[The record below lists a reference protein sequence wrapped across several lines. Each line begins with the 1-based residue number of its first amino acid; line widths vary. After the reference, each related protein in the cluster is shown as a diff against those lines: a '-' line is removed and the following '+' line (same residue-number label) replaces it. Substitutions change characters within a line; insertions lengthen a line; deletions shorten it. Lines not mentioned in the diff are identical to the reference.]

1 METYYIDYL
10 YWEISLEEEDIET
23 VPEIGQADNAC
34 SIIAEKEYV
43 KEQFKDV
50 PFSLLKDTVYKLCD
64 KPDIKTRKDAI
75 MFFVWLAALDIKE
88 HQFFSQS
95 STSNEIYP

>member
-10 YWEISLEEEDIET
+10 YREISLEDEDIET
-23 VPEIGQADNAC
+23 VPEIGQADDAC
-34 SIIAEKEYV
+34 SIIAEKKYV

-50 PFSLLKDTVYKLCD
+50 SFPLLKDTVCKLCD
-64 KPDIKTRKDAI
+64 EPNIKTRKDAI
-75 MFFVWLAALDIKE
+75 MFLVWLAALDIKE
-88 HQFFSQS
+88 HQFFTQT

>member
-10 YWEISLEEEDIET
+10 YREISLEDEDIET
-23 VPEIGQADNAC
+23 VPEIGRADDAC

-50 PFSLLKDTVYKLCD
+50 PFPLLKDSVCKLCD
-64 KPDIKTRKDAI
+64 EPDIKTRKDAL
-75 MFFVWLAALDIKE
+75 MFLVWLAALDLKE
-88 HQFFSQS
+88 HQFLSQS
-95 STSNEIYP
+95 STSNEISQ

>member
-10 YWEISLEEEDIET
+10 YREISLEDEDIET
-23 VPEIGQADNAC
+23 VPEIGQADDAC
-34 SIIAEKEYV
+34 SIIAEKKYV

-50 PFSLLKDTVYKLCD
+50 SFPLLKDTVCKLCD
-64 KPDIKTRKDAI
+64 EPNIKTRKDAI
-75 MFFVWLAALDIKE
+75 MFLVWLAALDIKE
-88 HQFFSQS
+88 HQFFTQS

>member
-10 YWEISLEEEDIET
+10 YREISLEDEDIET
-23 VPEIGQADNAC
+23 VPEIGQADDAC
-34 SIIAEKEYV
+34 SIIAEKKYV

-50 PFSLLKDTVYKLCD
+50 SFPLLKDTVCKLCD
-64 KPDIKTRKDAI
+64 EPNIKTRKGAI
-75 MFFVWLAALDIKE
+75 MFLVWLAALDIKE

>member
-10 YWEISLEEEDIET
+10 YREISLEDEDIET
-23 VPEIGQADNAC
+23 VQEIGQADNTC

-50 PFSLLKDTVYKLCD
+50 PFSLLKDAVCKLCD
-64 KPDIKTRKDAI
+64 EPDIKTRKDAI
-75 MFFVWLAALDIKE
+75 MFLVWLAALDIKE
-88 HQFFSQS
+88 HQFLSQS
-95 STSNEIYP
+95 STSNEISQ